1 MSCLEGKYYLFINFL
16 VGKFQNTGRKV
27 PDTDYRLSTPPIR
40 DMIYSCKEREASLVI
55 EGSHVSPGM
64 YTHCSDVEVLL
75 EASPHIIER
84 RLAKDKDRKMPENG
98 LQRILEPQD
107 HLIEVAT
114 EKRVPVIDTE
124 SIPGAYTRIIQ
135 LIPKGIS
142 LSTDFSGAGA
152 SSGPYSRG

>member
-1 MSCLEGKYYLFINFL
+1 
-16 VGKFQNTGRKV
+16 
-27 PDTDYRLSTPPIR
+27 
-40 DMIYSCKEREASLVI
+40 MIYSCKEREASLVI

-98 LQRILEPQD
+98 LQRILELQE
-107 HLIEVAT
+107 HLIGVAT
-114 EKRVPVIDTE
+114 EKMVPVIDTE
-124 SIPGAYTRIIQ
+124 SIPGAYTQIIQ

-152 SSGPYSRG
+152 SSGPYTRG